1 MLITLCG
8 IPGSGKTT
16 LSRKLADK
24 FDAVLYCY
32 DNLPNANC
40 PPHHQR
46 VRHEM
51 WADVARDLRNGL
63 NVVLDDLHT
72 TQKMRMDMLAALG
85 DVDCKKIIVVMQ
97 TPYEVCLQRNATRE
111 ARLPGCIIKSLH
123 ERFATPTLDEGWDA
137 IETINTT
144 EVL

>member
-24 FDAVLYCY
+24 IDAVLYCY
-32 DNLPNANC
+32 DNLPNANR
-40 PPHHQR
+40 PPHHQM

-51 WADVARDLRNGL
+51 WVDAARDLQNDL

-85 DVDCKKIIVVMQ
+85 DVDCKKMIVVMQ
-97 TPYEVCLQRNATRE
+97 TPYELCLQRNANRS
-111 ARLPGCIIKSLH
+111 AWLPDFVIQSLH
-123 ERFATPTLDEGWDA
+123 NRFVMPTLEEGWDE
-137 IETINTT
+137 IVHYQPIDI
-144 EVL
+144 